1 MGPLLHA
8 LAIEGRTEGFPMIA
22 GLTGFHLIIIVAV
35 VALIFGGAK
44 LPIFA
49 KNLGQSAKILRREV
63 RSMHED
69 AQDPQVV
76 PVTEAARPEA
86 AGVETVRSEP
96 RR

>member
-1 MGPLLHA
+1 
-8 LAIEGRTEGFPMIA
+8 MIA
-22 GLTGFHLIIIVAV
+22 GLTGFHLIVILAV

-69 AQDPQVV
+69 DHEPQAV
-76 PVTEAARPEA
+76 PAADAARTEAAP
-86 AGVETVRSEP
+86 VETLRAEP